1 MKLTHQPRVAL
12 VTGAGRGIGKAI
24 AELLAADGHTV
35 LCVSKN
41 ADSCAAAA
49 KAIADATGSAARAYP
64 VDVSS
69 PDAVA
74 QTCASILAEFE
85 SVDILVNN
93 AGITKDGLLLRMS
106 DTDWQDVIATN
117 LSSAFHWTRGL
128 VRPMTRKR
136 WGRIINIGSVVGR
149 IGNPGQANYAAA
161 KAGLHGLTMSLAR
174 ELATRNITVNTVAPG
189 FITTDMTAKLT
200 DDQKEAIKKV
210 VPLQRFGTTADV
222 ASLVNFLSAE
232 EAGYITGQIFSVD
245 GGMAM

>member
-24 AELLAADGHTV
+24 AGLLAADGHTV
-35 LCVSKN
+35 ICVSKN
-41 ADSCAAAA
+41 PDSCTAAAN
-49 KAIADATGSAARAYP
+49 AINATGASARAYP

-69 PDAVA
+69 PEAVA
-74 QTCASILAEFE
+74 QACAAILSDFE

-106 DTDWQDVIATN
+106 DSDWQSVLSTN
-117 LSSAFHWTRGL
+117 LSSAFYWTRGL
-128 VRPMTRKR
+128 ARPMTRKR

-174 ELATRNITVNTVAPG
+174 EFASRNITANTVAPG
-189 FITTDMTAKLT
+189 FITTDMTEKLT
-200 DDQKEAIKKV
+200 DDQKETIKKV
-210 VPLQRFGTTADV
+210 VPLQRFGAVTDV
-222 ASLVNFLSAE
+222 AALVDFLVSE